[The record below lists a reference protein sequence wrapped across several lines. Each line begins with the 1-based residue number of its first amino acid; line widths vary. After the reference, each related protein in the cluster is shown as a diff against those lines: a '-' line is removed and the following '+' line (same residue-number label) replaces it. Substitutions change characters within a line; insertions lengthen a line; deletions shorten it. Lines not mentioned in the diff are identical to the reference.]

1 MTNVSK
7 EMQNFPEV
15 SGEVVLNGFNCAQ
28 TKIKT

>member
-15 SGEVVLNGFNCAQ
+15 SGEVVFIVINCDQ